1 MKVIKTNIKAET
13 VEINPREAEA
23 LRNTF
28 QDNRRTYNDNIR
40 KYAKQMKDGKWRL
53 NGEPIIVDD
62 QGCCVNGYH
71 RLSACIEAG
80 VPFRTLLVTGVP
92 HETWT
97 TVDTGK
103 VRSAGDVFQIDGIKN
118 GIAKATLV
126 AKFSALVQG
135 LNGIADTGSLHRL
148 RSSSITREDLLKLYR
163 EHEEDFDKVISLIGK
178 YSATLKGIITPSML
192 GGIIAYLYIQKGY
205 KFSKLEGFVDRL
217 ATSGLSIYATGRVKL
232 KSCRGF
238 DKQKAICDIWN
249 KFKTNKEKVRIC
261 ITYVS
266 GTFE

>member
-1 MKVIKTNIKAET
+1 MTTNKIS
-13 VEINPREAEA
+13 N
-23 LRNTF
+23 
-28 QDNRRTYNDNIR
+28 
-40 KYAKQMKDGKWRL
+40 
-53 NGEPIIVDD
+53 
-62 QGCCVNGYH
+62 
-71 RLSACIEAG
+71 S
-80 VPFRTLLVTGVP
+80 
-92 HETWT
+92 
-97 TVDTGK
+97 
-103 VRSAGDVFQIDGIKN
+103 
-118 GIAKATLV
+118 IAKATLV

-148 RSSSITREDLLKLYR
+148 RSTREDLLKLYR

-205 KFSKLEGFVDRL
+205 KFSKLEEFVDRL

>member
-103 VRSAGDVFQIDGIKN
+103 VRS
-118 GIAKATLV
+118 
-126 AKFSALVQG
+126 
-135 LNGIADTGSLHRL
+135 
-148 RSSSITREDLLKLYR
+148 SSITREDLLKLYR

-205 KFSKLEGFVDRL
+205 KFSKLEEFVDRL

>member
-28 QDNRRTYNDNIR
+28 QDDRRTYNDNIR

-103 VRSAGDVFQIDGIKN
+103 VRS
-118 GIAKATLV
+118 
-126 AKFSALVQG
+126 
-135 LNGIADTGSLHRL
+135 
-148 RSSSITREDLLKLYR
+148 SSITREDLLKLYR

-205 KFSKLEGFVDRL
+205 KFSKLEEFVDRL

>member
-13 VEINPREAEA
+13 VEINPREA

-118 GIAKATLV
+118 GIA
-126 AKFSALVQG
+126 
-135 LNGIADTGSLHRL
+135 DTGSLHRL

-205 KFSKLEGFVDRL
+205 KFSKLEEFVDRL

>member
-13 VEINPREAEA
+13 VEINPREA

-80 VPFRTLLVTGVP
+80 VPFRTLLVT
-92 HETWT
+92 
-97 TVDTGK
+97 
-103 VRSAGDVFQIDGIKN
+103 GDVFQIDGIKN

-205 KFSKLEGFVDRL
+205 KFSKLYV
-217 ATSGLSIYATGRVKL
+217 IYGISSRPTRRK
-232 KSCRGF
+232 
-238 DKQKAICDIWN
+238 
-249 KFKTNKEKVRIC
+249 
-261 ITYVS
+261 
-266 GTFE
+266 

>member
-13 VEINPREAEA
+13 VEINPREA

-40 KYAKQMKDGKWRL
+40 K
-53 NGEPIIVDD
+53 
-62 QGCCVNGYH
+62 
-71 RLSACIEAG
+71 
-80 VPFRTLLVTGVP
+80 
-92 HETWT
+92 
-97 TVDTGK
+97 
-103 VRSAGDVFQIDGIKN
+103 
-118 GIAKATLV
+118 
-126 AKFSALVQG
+126 
-135 LNGIADTGSLHRL
+135 
-148 RSSSITREDLLKLYR
+148 
-163 EHEEDFDKVISLIGK
+163 
-178 YSATLKGIITPSML
+178 
-192 GGIIAYLYIQKGY
+192 
-205 KFSKLEGFVDRL
+205 
-217 ATSGLSIYATGRVKL
+217 YATGRVKL

>member
-1 MKVIKTNIKAET
+1 MKVIKTNIRAET

-97 TVDTGK
+97 TVDTG
-103 VRSAGDVFQIDGIKN
+103 
-118 GIAKATLV
+118 
-126 AKFSALVQG
+126 
-135 LNGIADTGSLHRL
+135 SLHRL

-205 KFSKLEGFVDRL
+205 KFSKLEEFVDRL
-217 ATSGLSIYATGRVKL
+217 ATSGLSIYATGRMKL